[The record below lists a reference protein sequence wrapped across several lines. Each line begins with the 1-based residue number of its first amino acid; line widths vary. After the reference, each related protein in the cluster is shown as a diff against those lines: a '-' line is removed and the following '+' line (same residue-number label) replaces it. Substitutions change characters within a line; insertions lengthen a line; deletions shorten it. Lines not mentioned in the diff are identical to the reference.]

1 MDCSSAVLGFNSS
14 EVFGISSDLLRRLGL
29 SGGISAHRNFGPS
42 ERRYDGTTVRRNDA
56 RDGGRFSAP
65 HRASSIYIY
74 ILDARRGAL
83 KRPPSRASFRRTVV
97 PSYRRSDVQKC
108 RCAAIPMLR
117 PKRRSKSEPEAE
129 DFRRAEAQ
137 DLRATVQ
144 QLRTKPKATKPK
156 GQDLTAKAQ
165 DHRAKEETELKPQ
178 S

>member
-1 MDCSSAVLGFNSS
+1 MFYVFRPLKMIRFQGFQPLAP
-14 EVFGISSDLLRRLGL
+14 GTPRTGQRRQPP
-29 SGGISAHRNFGPS
+29 AN
-42 ERRYDGTTVRRNDA
+42 RYPQICR
-56 RDGGRFSAP
+56 
-65 HRASSIYIY
+65 YIY